1 MTRCTRR
8 RAAIWLPAL
17 AILWACGSGAPE
29 APPPPEVTVG
39 KPVKRPVERY
49 AEFTGTTRA
58 IEHAEIRARVS
69 GALEQILFEP
79 SAKVEAGDVLFL
91 IEPRTYRAAQD
102 AASAQLASA
111 QAQLAK
117 ASSDLERIEEAS
129 QYRAVSE
136 SDVDQARAARD
147 EAHAAVLTAR
157 ARLERASIEL
167 EYTGVV
173 TPIPGRVGRNLVDAG
188 NLVGTGEPTLLTTVT
203 RDQPIYVYF
212 DAPESLVLALL
223 ELQRK
228 GEQEGAGLG
237 KVLVATAA
245 DEGFPHEGR
254 VDFIDNTVNPATGTI
269 ELRAVLPNAENVL
282 FPGLFVR
289 VRLLEGTDDAALLV
303 QERAIGTD
311 LAGKYVLVVGDENLV
326 ELRHLTLGPVQD
338 DGTVVV
344 VDGLEGNETYIVNGL
359 LRARPGFP
367 VTPQTEAEAKG
378 EVRAKAAAE
387 EETRSEAETEEAA
400 KPSGESRED

>member
-1 MTRCTRR
+1 MMRCTRR
-8 RAAIWLPAL
+8 RAAIWIPAL
-17 AILWACGSGAPE
+17 AILWGCGSGAPE

-39 KPVKRPVERY
+39 QPLRRPVERY

-79 SAKVEAGDVLFL
+79 SAKVEAGDVLFE
-91 IEPRTYRAAQD
+91 IEPRTYQAARD

-111 QAQLAK
+111 KAQLAK

-147 EAHAAVLTAR
+147 EAHAAVLTGR
-157 ARLERASIEL
+157 ARLEQATIEL
-167 EYTGVV
+167 EYTRVE

-228 GEQEGAGLG
+228 GELEGAGLG
-237 KVLVATAA
+237 KVLVATGA
-245 DEGFPHEGR
+245 DEGFPHEGE

-269 ELRAVLPNAENVL
+269 EMRAALPNAENVL

-289 VRLLEGTDDAALLV
+289 VRLLAGTQDDALLV
-303 QERAIGTD
+303 HERAIGTD

-326 ELRHLTLGPVQD
+326 ELRHVTLGPVQD
-338 DGTVVV
+338 DGMVVV
-344 VDGLEGNETYIVNGL
+344 QDGLEGDETYIVNGL

-367 VTPQTEAEAKG
+367 VTPQTEAEAEAGTG
-378 EVRAKAAAE
+378 EESE
-387 EETRSEAETEEAA
+387 EEDAPEA
-400 KPSGESRED
+400 GEG

>member
-1 MTRCTRR
+1 MMRCTRR
-8 RAAIWLPAL
+8 RAAIWIPAL
-17 AILWACGSGAPE
+17 AMLWGCGSGAPE

-39 KPVKRPVERY
+39 QPVKRPVERY

-58 IEHAEIRARVS
+58 IEYAEIRARVS

-79 SAKVEAGDVLFL
+79 SSLVSTGDVLFV

-102 AASAQLASA
+102 AAKAQLASA

-147 EAHAAVLTAR
+147 EAHAAVLTAQ
-157 ARLERASIEL
+157 ARLEGASIEL

-173 TPIPGRVGRNLVDAG
+173 TPISGQVGRNLVDAG
-188 NLVGTGEPTLLTTVT
+188 NLVGAGEATLLTTVT
-203 RDQPIYVYF
+203 RVQPIFVYF

-223 ELQRK
+223 ELRRT
-228 GEQEGAGLG
+228 GELDEAAPP
-237 KVLVATAA
+237 KVVVATAA
-245 DEGFPHEGR
+245 DEGFPHEGV
-254 VDFIDNTVNPATGTI
+254 VDFLDNTVNPATGTI
-269 ELRAVLPNAENVL
+269 ELRAKLPNAESVL

-289 VRLLEGTDDAALLV
+289 VRLMAGTNEDALLV
-303 QERAIGTD
+303 DERAIGTD

-326 ELRHLTLGPVQD
+326 ELRHLTLGAVQD

-344 VDGLEGNETYIVNGL
+344 QEGLEGDETYIVNGL

-387 EETRSEAETEEAA
+387 EETRSEAEAAEAA
-400 KPSGESRED
+400 KPNGESRED

>member
-1 MTRCTRR
+1 MMRCTRR
-8 RAAIWLPAL
+8 RAAIWIPAL
-17 AILWACGSGAPE
+17 AILWGCGSGAPE

-39 KPVKRPVERY
+39 QPVKRPVERY

-58 IEHAEIRARVS
+58 IEFAEIRARVS

-79 SAKVEAGDVLFL
+79 SAKVEAGDVLFE
-91 IEPRTYRAAQD
+91 IERGTYRAARD
-102 AASAQLASA
+102 GARAQLASA

-157 ARLERASIEL
+157 ARLEQATIEL
-167 EYTGVV
+167 EYTRVE
-173 TPIPGRVGRNLVDAG
+173 TPISGRVGRNLVDAG
-188 NLVGTGEPTLLTTVT
+188 NLVGTGEPTLLTTVN

-223 ELQRK
+223 EERRQGPR
-228 GEQEGAGLG
+228 EEADRG

-245 DEGFPHEGR
+245 DEGFPHEGK
-254 VDFIDNTVNPATGTI
+254 VDFIDNTVNTGTGTI

-289 VRLLEGTDDAALLV
+289 VRLLAGTNDAAVLV
-303 QERAIGTD
+303 HERAIGTD

-326 ELRHLTLGPVQD
+326 ELRHVTLGPVQD

-344 VDGLEGNETYIVNGL
+344 EDGLEGDETYIVNGL

-387 EETRSEAETEEAA
+387 EETRSEAEAEAAA

>member
-1 MTRCTRR
+1 MMRCSRR
-8 RAAIWLPAL
+8 RAAIWIPAL
-17 AILWACGSGAPE
+17 AILWGCGSGAPE

-39 KPVKRPVERY
+39 QPVKRPVERY

-58 IEHAEIRARVS
+58 IEYAEIRARVS

-79 SAKVEAGDVLFL
+79 SSLVSTGDVLFV
-91 IEPRTYRAAQD
+91 IEPRTYRAARD
-102 AASAQLASA
+102 AARAQLASA

-117 ASSDLERIEEAS
+117 AITDLERIEEAS

-147 EAHAAVLTAR
+147 EAHAAVLTGR

-173 TPIPGRVGRNLVDAG
+173 TPISGQVGRNLVDAG
-188 NLVGTGEPTLLTTVT
+188 NLVGAAEPTLLTTVT
-203 RDQPIYVYF
+203 RVQPIFVYF
-212 DAPESLVLALL
+212 DAPEALVLALL

-228 GEQEGAGLG
+228 GEIAEAAPP
-237 KVLVATAA
+237 KVVVATAA
-245 DEGFPHEGR
+245 DQDFPHEGQ

-269 ELRAVLPNAENVL
+269 ELRAVLPNAENAL

-289 VRLLEGTDDAALLV
+289 VRVLAGTEDDALLV

-326 ELRHLTLGPVQD
+326 ELRHLTLGAVQD

-344 VDGLEGNETYIVNGL
+344 VDGLEGDEIYIVNGL

-367 VTPQTEAEAKG
+367 VTPQTEAEAGAEK
-378 EVRAKAAAE
+378 EAKAEAGADAE
-387 EETRSEAETEEAA
+387 A
-400 KPSGESRED
+400 KQNGESRED

>member
-17 AILWACGSGAPE
+17 AILWGCGSGE
-29 APPPPEVTVG
+29 LQAPPPPEVTVAR
-39 KPVKRPVERY
+39 PVRRPVERY

-58 IEHAEIRARVS
+58 TEYAEIRARVS
-69 GALEQILFEP
+69 GALEQILFKP
-79 SAKVEAGDVLFL
+79 SAMVEAGDVLFE
-91 IEPRTYRAAQD
+91 IEPRTYQAARD

-129 QYRAVSE
+129 RYRAVSE

-157 ARLERASIEL
+157 ARLEQASIEL

-173 TPIPGRVGRNLVDAG
+173 TPISGQVGRNLVDAG
-188 NLVGTGEPTLLTTVT
+188 NLVGAGEPTLLTTVT
-203 RDQPIYVYF
+203 RVQPIFVYF
-212 DAPESLVLALL
+212 DAPESLVMELL
-223 ELQRK
+223 ELKRQ
-228 GEQEGAGLG
+228 GTLEAAGLG

-245 DEGFPHEGR
+245 DKGFPHEGK
-254 VDFIDNTVNPATGTI
+254 VDFVGNTVNPATGTI
-269 ELRAVLPNAENVL
+269 EMRAVLPNPEAVL

-289 VRLLEGTDDAALLV
+289 LRLLAGANEDALLV
-303 QERAIGTD
+303 QERAVGTD
-311 LAGKYVLVVGDENLV
+311 LAGKYVLVVGDENVV
-326 ELRHLTLGPVQD
+326 ELRHVTLGPVQD
-338 DGTVVV
+338 DGMVVV
-344 VDGLEGNETYIVNGL
+344 EDGLEGDETYVANGL

-367 VTPQTEAEAKG
+367 VTPQTEAEARPDA
-378 EVRAKAAAE
+378 EAK
-387 EETRSEAETEEAA
+387 RN
-400 KPSGESRED
+400 GESRED